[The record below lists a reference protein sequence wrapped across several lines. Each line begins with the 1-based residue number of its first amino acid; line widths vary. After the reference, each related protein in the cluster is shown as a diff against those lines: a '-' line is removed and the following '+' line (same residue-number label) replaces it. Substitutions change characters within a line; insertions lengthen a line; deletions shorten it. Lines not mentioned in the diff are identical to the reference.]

1 MDVKINNSIFREI
14 EQIQVPKKDGTPA
27 IFQSVVSKRSLLNL
41 AGLFAN
47 TEPIIDDANGEI
59 KGVITTR
66 MTNNNTVLQSVHL
79 PKARNVRDEAFRG
92 CTNLTY
98 VEMEECPYV
107 QYRGFRDC
115 SRLETAIFPE
125 CTSVGDEAFC
135 YCGNLKNV
143 NLPKATWIGTSSFN
157 GCSQLETLSLP
168 SIKDIYGASFY
179 NCSSLR
185 ELNIENCVKLDGAD
199 IFQNTPNLPQSF
211 TFPNLTTMIW
221 DRYIFRN
228 SNFKE
233 ITMPKMTYVSH
244 RNFRDDKN
252 IETINMPECT
262 ALEAEA
268 FCYDTAL
275 KNVNIPKVTRIQR
288 DAFNGCT
295 ALETVNFPKLTNLNE
310 GNIFVNC
317 SNLKTVLLTNKTQVC
332 SLGNINSF
340 SGTPIA
346 TSETEGFIY
355 VPVELVD
362 SYKNATNWSTYGNKI
377 KGYGKTINFTI
388 KDPETTVLYINNQ
401 LVSSTLT
408 EYVFGGDVNSFTYT
422 MYGTTGSP
430 VSATVD
436 ISDTDFITPKE
447 LGELSLNE
455 SETTRLFTLNITYP
469 ENTKTIITINDELT
483 ILNGTS
489 VAIESGSKVY
499 YKVYKNGYETVED
512 TINSLTEDTTIDIS
526 LYFPNVFNVD
536 LSYPFEIE
544 DLPEFLHA
552 ETLVNTDF
560 YPYEDDSIQVLRLHN
575 TSARPYI
582 KFTTP
587 NQASVLTIDAY
598 VSSEGGYDY
607 GYIYLEKTLGEKNFT
622 ILKSSGTNNTMTTY
636 TKTLL
641 GNTEYYLSFQYTKDR
656 SVDSG
661 YDSLLLGRLQFQV
674 KDPDYVEPSEEPETP
689 SGNDPVEQTPEE
701 NPENNGE

>member
-47 TEPIIDDANGEI
+47 TEPIIDDTNGEI

-79 PKARNVRDEAFRG
+79 PKARNVRDEAFKG

-107 QYRGFRDC
+107 QYRGFREC

-125 CTSVGDEAFC
+125 CTGVGDEAFC

-143 NLPKATWIGTSSFN
+143 TLPKATWIGTSSFN

-233 ITMPKMTYVSH
+233 ITMPKMTYVSY

-275 KNVNIPKVTRIQR
+275 KNVNLPKVTRIQR

-295 ALETVNFPKLTNLNE
+295 ALETITLPNITALNE

-317 SNLKTVLLTNKTQVC
+317 TNLTSLILPKMALCT
-332 SLGNINSF
+332 LGNTNSL
-340 SGTPIA
+340 SGTKIA
-346 TSETEGFIY
+346 NGEGYIY
-355 VPVELVD
+355 VHPTLIEN
-362 SYKNATNWSTYGNKI
+362 YKKATNWLTYADQI
-377 KGYGKTINFTI
+377 KPYGKTLNFTVR
-388 KDPETTVLYINNQ
+388 DPETSFLFING
-401 LVSSTLT
+401 VSIDTSSTSYVIEGNAESC
-408 EYVFGGDVNSFTYT
+408 EYL
-422 MYGTTGSP
+422 MYGTTGGTISGTIDLSDLSFSDSKDVGEFALTPYENP
-430 VSATVD
+430 VT
-436 ISDTDFITPKE
+436 
-447 LGELSLNE
+447 
-455 SETTRLFTLNITYP
+455 FTLNNINPITAR
-469 ENTKTIITINDELT
+469 TIIKINDTYEYTT
-483 ILNGTS
+483 IKS
-489 VAIESGSKVY
+489 VTVNSGDTIY
-499 YKVYKNGYETVED
+499 YKVYSPGYETVED
-512 TINSLTEDTTIDIS
+512 TIEITENTSLDFN
-526 LYFPNVFNVD
+526 LYFPNIFEVN
-536 LSYPFEIE
+536 LEYPFNIE
-544 DLPEFLHA
+544 DIPDFLHIDNLIGSGKF
-552 ETLVNTDF
+552 TVF
-560 YPYEDDSIQVLRLHN
+560 EDGDLKALRFNN
-575 TSARPYI
+575 TSSTPQLV
-582 KFTTP
+582 FTTADV
-587 NQASVLTIDAY
+587 NDVTLTIDAF

-607 GYIYLEKTLGEKNFT
+607 GYIYLSMIADEYEQT
-622 ILKSSGTNNTMTTY
+622 ILKSSGTDNSMKTY
-636 TKTLL
+636 TINLAKNRT
-641 GNTEYYLSFQYTKDR
+641 YYLTFKYTRDA
-656 SVDSG
+656 SVVRG
-661 YDSLLLGRLQFQV
+661 YDSLLVGRINVKV

-689 SGNDPVEQTPEE
+689 PEE
-701 NPENNGE
+701 SNPENNGE